1 MLSRQQYLRYVAQQ
15 PSAAPAPRP
24 ARKLTAAQRVLA
36 GLVWALLVPFLL
48 IGFLLVGELPRLK
61 G

>member
-1 MLSRQQYLRYVAQQ
+1 MLSRQQYLRYVTQQ
-15 PSAAPAPRP
+15 PSPAAAPRP
-24 ARKLTAAQRVLA
+24 TRKLTLGQRILA
-36 GLVWALLVPFLL
+36 SLLWALLVPFLL